1 MPHLL
6 GISTIE
12 DGDGYIGVF
21 TDLCVNFTIDMSS
34 YMVAGWAGAKVT
46 GALGTAVA
54 PGVGTLVGAGAGFV
68 VGVALYTA
76 TDVVTINDYTLREHA
91 QYTLDE
97 GVEDLKKWI
106 TDNIPLGDCETR

>member
-1 MPHLL
+1 MQNGGFVNKIQVVRLSVAKIHRH
-6 GISTIE
+6 
-12 DGDGYIGVF
+12 VF
-21 TDLCVNFTIDMSS
+21 ENPG

-106 TDNIPLGDCETR
+106 TDNIPLLQGD